1 MSEKINRSIIKFLT
15 NSANTFELDVLN
27 NWLKDASNEKLF
39 KEYVKT
45 HYAITIGMSDT
56 NYEDIKKRLQ
66 EEIKADKIFYHKKS
80 VKTFFKYAAVGILF
94 ISLGYFLTNLGRNLQ
109 KDEPFVSNEEMIT
122 LELND
127 GEIIVLEEQDNER
140 KLQLGNK
147 FIGIQRNG
155 RLSYSGD
162 KIDDEKVSYNTINVP
177 YGKRFDIILSDGT
190 VVYLNSGSSLKYATK
205 FLTNQTRNVILK
217 GEAFFDVAHDK
228 TRPFVVETEELN
240 VKVLGT
246 KFNLSNYQED
256 SSTDVV
262 LTGGSVNISYKNIES
277 EVKGITLIPGMKGSL
292 NKDDKSISTQ
302 KVNTTLYTSWLDNNL
317 VFRDASFNYIIK
329 KLERKYNVIII
340 NNNKN
345 LLNETF
351 NATIECDKENII
363 DVFEYFKII
372 HHIEYRVYENKIIIE

>member
-1 MSEKINRSIIKFLT
+1 
-15 NSANTFELDVLN
+15 
-27 NWLKDASNEKLF
+27 
-39 KEYVKT
+39 
-45 HYAITIGMSDT
+45 
-56 NYEDIKKRLQ
+56 
-66 EEIKADKIFYHKKS
+66 
-80 VKTFFKYAAVGILF
+80 
-94 ISLGYFLTNLGRNLQ
+94 
-109 KDEPFVSNEEMIT
+109 MIT

-262 LTGGSVNISYKNIES
+262 LTDGSVNLSYKNIES
-277 EVKGITLIPGMKGSL
+277 EAKRVTLIPGMKGSL